1 MASPRVSLAR
11 CATYDLD
18 TVQAAIRRSLEP
30 LGGMAAFVGAGQR
43 VLLKPNLLRAMVPER
58 AATTHPAVVAAVAR
72 LVREAGGQ
80 PIIVESPG
88 GPYMARWISAVYKS
102 TGMTWASEVSGAPLN
117 EDFSATT
124 VSHPEGALLHRLDV
138 VQPLL
143 EADVVINLPKFK
155 THNLVGLTMA
165 VKNLF
170 GLVPGA
176 IKIGYHSKLQDRG
189 LFSDGLLDI
198 YTYVKPALHIMDA
211 IVGME
216 GEGPSGGEPRE
227 IGLIMASADG
237 LAMDV
242 IGAALVGLEPTAV
255 LTTRCA
261 VARGLT
267 TGKVEDIE
275 VLGELLEDVRVEG
288 FKMGIDAPIDPGL
301 APGPLGALLKLA
313 SRGSHVQERRQ
324 GGPGQRLSRWL
335 GNQLVAAPRA
345 GPNCIGCGFCAR
357 HCPVNA
363 ITIVN
368 RVAIMDLDKC
378 IRCYCCHELC
388 PETAVELRKPWL
400 GRLLLRE

>member
-1 MASPRVSLAR
+1 MATPRVSLAR
-11 CATYDLD
+11 CSDYDLD
-18 TVQAAIRRSLEP
+18 RVQAAIRRSLEP
-30 LGGMAAFVGAGQR
+30 LGGMAAYVQPGQR
-43 VLLKPNLLRAMVPER
+43 VLLKPNLLRAMAPEK

-80 PIIVESPG
+80 PIVVESPG
-88 GPYMARWISAVYKS
+88 GPHAARWVGAVYKS
-102 TGMTWASEVSGAPLN
+102 TGMTWASEAGDVPLN
-117 EDFSATT
+117 EDFSAAT

-155 THNLVGLTMA
+155 THNLVGLTLA

-176 IKIGYHSKLQDRG
+176 TKIGYHSKLQDRG
-189 LFSDGLLDI
+189 LFCDGLLDI

-227 IGLIMASADG
+227 MGLILASADG
-237 LAMDV
+237 LALDSV
-242 IGAALVGLEPTAV
+242 GAALVGLEPTAV
-255 LTTRCA
+255 LTTRRA

-267 TGKVEDIE
+267 TGRLEDIE
-275 VLGELLEDVRVEG
+275 VLGEALETVRVPD
-288 FKMGIDAPIDPGL
+288 FKMGIDTPVDPGL

-313 SRGSHVQERRQ
+313 AAGSHAREHRQ
-324 GGPGQRLSRWL
+324 GGPGRRLSRWL

-345 GPNCIGCGFCAR
+345 GPDCIGCGFCAR

-363 ITIVN
+363 ITIVDKMA
-368 RVAIMDLDKC
+368 VMDLDKC

-388 PETAVELRKPWL
+388 PEMAVELRKPWL
-400 GRLLLRE
+400 GRVLSKD